1 MEYKNLEEMLE
12 KFEFEEVG
20 TGGGCFYYERRVPE
34 SKPFSIVLFT
44 NHRDKW
50 IKQEATENYT
60 HEEMMEDHQVEYTLY
75 VIKSEYLED
84 EPEDLGSMMYFAE
97 EFPSEYGMGWHTDWK
112 KLEAHIQATI
122 ELSESLIL
130 SPEYVEKY
138 GLTHKELLDKYRN
151 LDVDEFKELL
161 RIKQNF
167 PTESY
172 CMECGAYTDSVEIEN
187 PDCPECGE

>member
-12 KFEFEEVG
+12 KFEFEKAY
-20 TGGGCFYYERRVPE
+20 TGGGCFYYERCVPE
-34 SKPFSIVLFT
+34 SKPFSIVIFT
-44 NHRDKW
+44 DHTDDWLKE
-50 IKQEATENYT
+50 EANEYNT
-60 HEEMMEDHQVEYTLY
+60 HEELMEDHRVEYDIY
-75 VIKSEYLED
+75 VCETELLDTGED
-84 EPEDLGSMMYFAE
+84 FPMYRADDVKPGHE
-97 EFPSEYGMGWHTDWK
+97 LNTDWT
-112 KLEAHIQATI
+112 KLQDHIHATI
-122 ELSESLIL
+122 ELSESLVL
-130 SPEYVEKY
+130 NPEYVEKY

>member
-12 KFEFEEVG
+12 KFEFEKAY
-20 TGGGCFYYERRVPE
+20 TGGGCFFYERRVPE
-34 SKPFSIVLFT
+34 SEPFSIVIFT
-44 NHRDKW
+44 DHDDKW
-50 IKQEATENYT
+50 LKIEATEKHT
-60 HEEMMEDHQVEYTLY
+60 HEEMMENHFERIEYDIYVCETELLDNCMDYPMYRADGVQPGILNYDWTKLQDH
-75 VIKSEYLED
+75 I
-84 EPEDLGSMMYFAE
+84 
-97 EFPSEYGMGWHTDWK
+97 H
-112 KLEAHIQATI
+112 ATI
-122 ELSESLIL
+122 ELSESLVL
-130 SPEYVEKY
+130 NPEYVEKY

>member
-1 MEYKNLEEMLE
+1 MNRNYPMKYKNLEAMLE
-12 KFEFEEVG
+12 KFEFGKEY
-20 TGGGCFYYERRVPE
+20 TGGGCFWYVRSVPE
-34 SKPFSIVLFT
+34 SKPYSIVIFT
-44 NHRDKW
+44 NHRDYWLKMPTPP
-50 IKQEATENYT
+50 KYHKHYMN
-60 HEEMMEDHQVEYTLY
+60 VEYDIY
-75 VIKSEYLED
+75 VCETELLNLGVDFPQYRADGIKSGL
-84 EPEDLGSMMYFAE
+84 LN
-97 EFPSEYGMGWHTDWK
+97 HDWT
-112 KLEAHIQATI
+112 KLQDHIQATI
-122 ELSESLIL
+122 ELSESLVL
-130 SPEYVEKY
+130 NPEYVEKY